1 MFTLLTVN
9 RRTHRYIMKAVCF
22 ADKVIPH
29 VGHLG
34 VSEEILKGTFS
45 ENGQKAGA
53 MWKTGGPGSLTT
65 STSDAAL
72 P

>member
-1 MFTLLTVN
+1 
-9 RRTHRYIMKAVCF
+9 MKAVYF
-22 ADKVIPH
+22 AGKVIPH

-34 VSEEILKGTFS
+34 VGEEDILKGAFS
-45 ENGQKAGA
+45 GNGQKAGA
-53 MWKTGGPGSLTT
+53 MWNTGGPGSPTT